1 MDIDATRAEA
11 EAALREALNERPP
24 LLAEAETTARRA
36 HDVQHGF
43 GNFMICVGRGSRHGQ
58 DLITPVIMEMVA
70 HQRRQRDAAAAAA
83 TLAGITCAIGAG
95 AGRSAGVR
103 KPNLQRRA
111 AGQDVAERE
120 KGAPWLRAAGEQAR
134 ARLLVIAGDGC

>member
-1 MDIDATRAEA
+1 
-11 EAALREALNERPP
+11 
-24 LLAEAETTARRA
+24 
-36 HDVQHGF
+36 
-43 GNFMICVGRGSRHGQ
+43 MICVGRGSRHSQ
-58 DLITPVIMEMVA
+58 DLITPVITEMVA

-103 KPNLQRRA
+103 KSNLQRRA

-120 KGAPWLRAAGEQAR
+120 KGVPWLRAAGEQAR
-134 ARLLVIAGDGC
+134 RLLVIAGDGC